1 MAVIID
7 ETGWL
12 FAWVERGAGRMGERQ
27 SVFFFL
33 VFGALK
39 DRSLML
45 FLAYY
50 TVVVV
55 SVSLVFLRYVSV
67 QSAVRKKSR
76 RAIKEKQPWQ

>member
-1 MAVIID
+1 MKQVGCLLGWSEGQVGWANG
-7 ETGWL
+7 ET
-12 FAWVERGAGRMGERQ
+12 
-27 SVFFFL
+27 FFFL